1 MRGRVSRVHG
11 SIVRLHSRTGMSL
24 VSPLCRACLSGN
36 SGRVKLKPL
45 PKVGALIRQPY
56 PVSSRSSADAGIF
69 GRMTSGPIESTSPPT
84 PRVRR

>member
-36 SGRVKLKPL
+36 SGRVKLEP
-45 PKVGALIRQPY
+45 PHYCRRWEQIRQPY
-56 PVSSRSSADAGIF
+56 PDSIRIECRRRVYSA
-69 GRMTSGPIESTSPPT
+69 E
-84 PRVRR
+84 